1 MFMEAPPRDWAP
13 AMSNGC
19 WLSSGCEGVG
29 PGAHFPGQGDKGEV
43 FVRGARYC
51 SEMPGPRL
59 RSWPL
64 VPDHGQPGRRLRRA
78 ENKSLSI
85 RDTVP
90 REPISLLHSCSSE
103 PNAPPAFS
111 KGIGKEWVAYILCE
125 PNTEGDGMGFL
136 KPSCSRSV
144 PGQTFWRRLP
154 ASYLILWRITFWGPP
169 QRPSFTYEHV
179 VWQIT
184 VPPLLYS
191 RLYRT
196 STWDWSPVSEILG
209 TLRWLPVGIP

>member
-1 MFMEAPPRDWAP
+1 MW
-13 AMSNGC
+13 
-19 WLSSGCEGVG
+19 
-29 PGAHFPGQGDKGEV
+29 
-43 FVRGARYC
+43 RGGTWC
-51 SEMPGPRL
+51 
-59 RSWPL
+59 PL
-64 VPDHGQPGRRLRRA
+64 PWPGRQRRGVCERSPILFRDAGTTPAKLALSARPRLRRA

-111 KGIGKEWVAYILCE
+111 KGIGKEWVAYILCV

-184 VPPLLYS
+184 VPPLFYS

-196 STWDWSPVSEILG
+196 STRDWSPLSEILG